1 MSINVHSLVT
11 VNALILKT
19 VKPENRSSSFGIT
32 TLGNNDPYAPFGITT
47 LMLFFGITVL
57 RNNDP
62 FFRNNDPSE

>member
-19 VKPENRSSSFGIT
+19 VEPENRSSSFGIT
-32 TLGNNDPYAPFGITT
+32 TLGINDPYAPFGITT